1 MENSDYIHSIGAI
14 EALRSA
20 SGWLKVQDLPG
31 SAAAQQAIASVTPLV
46 MSGEI
51 SPRDLD
57 DLASIVE
64 HHGRPFS
71 APGVPLDVHLTQLGE
86 AVRSAFERVENQRS

>member
-1 MENSDYIHSIGAI
+1 MEGSDYIHSMGAF

-20 SGWLKVQDLPG
+20 SGWLKVQNLPG
-31 SAAAQQAIASVTPLV
+31 SAAAQQAIASVTPLIT
-46 MSGEI
+46 SGEI

-64 HHGRPFS
+64 HHGRQFS
-71 APGVPLDVHLTQLGE
+71 APGVPLEVHLAQLRE
-86 AVRSAFERVENQRS
+86 AVRSAFERVENQRG